1 MEIVLASRFAKV
13 SVAVEGQV
21 PTCPF
26 FFSWQEKEKIFHVGT
41 TTCQNS
47 ADTDMFSFLLE
58 TAVER
63 KTKFTP

>member
-1 MEIVLASRFAKV
+1 MS
-13 SVAVEGQV
+13 
-21 PTCPF
+21 F
-26 FFSWQEKEKIFHVGT
+26 FFLARKRKNIPRDLST